1 MDSAVT
7 RRTTTLSRIGLA
19 IAAGG
24 GIAVVLG
31 WMGIADAKL
40 LPDQLAYFASGAML
54 GVAALGGGLALMMA
68 ASLGAEA
75 DRLDR
80 VLEALAPTTGS
91 PGEQPENEV
100 TSEVPEGASDA

>member
-1 MDSAVT
+1 MDSVVKT
-7 RRTTTLSRIGLA
+7 RTATLNWIGLA
-19 IAAGG
+19 VAVGG

-40 LPDQLAYFASGAML
+40 LPDQVAYFASGAVL
-54 GVAALGGGLALMMA
+54 GVAALGGGLALLVT

-80 VLEALAPTTGS
+80 VLEVMS
-91 PGEQPENEV
+91 D
-100 TSEVPEGASDA
+100 PEGASDA